1 MPSKI
6 VVLDGYTLQP
16 GDLSWDGLRALGEV
30 EVHDRTPPDQILPRA
45 QGAAILLTN
54 KTPLRAETLAQLPDL
69 KFIAV
74 LATGYDIVDIKAARA
89 RGIPVSNIPTYG
101 TNSVAQFAFA
111 LILELCHRVQ
121 RHADDVSAGGWT
133 KQNEWS
139 YHLTPLVELA
149 GKTLGLIG
157 YGRIG
162 KQTGV
167 IARAFGMNVIAADPM
182 LKDEEGVESA
192 LLEDVL
198 RRADVVSLHCPLT
211 PETRGLMNSERLAQ
225 MKRTAFLI
233 NTARGPLVD
242 EQALADA
249 LNTGVIAGAGIDV
262 IPVEPPQ
269 LPSPLFSAQN
279 CIVTP
284 HIAWATKEARA
295 RLMDIAVE
303 NVRAFIAGK
312 PVNVVNGI

>member
-162 KQTGV
+162 RQTGV

-182 LKDEEGVESA
+182 LKHEEGVESA
-192 LLEDVL
+192 SLEDVL

-284 HIAWATKEARA
+284 HIAWATKEART
-295 RLMDIAVE
+295 RLMNTAVE
-303 NVRAFIAGK
+303 NVEAFLAGS
-312 PVNVVNGI
+312 PQNVVNG

>member
-30 EVHDRTPPDQILPRA
+30 EVHDRTSADQILERA
-45 QGAAILLTN
+45 RGAAVLLTN

-74 LATGYDIVDIKAARA
+74 LATGYDIVDIKAARE

-121 RHADDVSAGGWT
+121 RHADDVSNGGWT
-133 KQNEWS
+133 RQNEWS

-162 KQTGV
+162 RQTGV
-167 IARAFGMNVIAADPM
+167 IARAFGMTVIAADPM
-182 LKDEEGVESA
+182 LKDEEGVEVVS
-192 LLEDVL
+192 LDEVL
-198 RRADVVSLHCPLT
+198 RRSDVVSLHCPLT
-211 PETRGLMNSERLAQ
+211 PETRGLMNRDRLAL
-225 MKRTAFLI
+225 MKKSAFVI
-233 NTARGPLVD
+233 NTARGPLID

-249 LNTGVIAGAGIDV
+249 LNNGTIAGAGIDV

-269 LPSPLFSAQN
+269 SPSPLFSARN

-295 RLMDIAVE
+295 RLMDTAVD
-303 NVRAFIAGK
+303 NVRAFLAGS
-312 PVNVVNGI
+312 PQNVVNA